1 MSCSTCTR
9 TNDVPLNF
17 GNLTIGTVGSNSTAY
32 YVYMKHMG
40 TGITTK
46 YNVTSSGSGVIDLS
60 RSGDAVRISPGLYE
74 IRATLATST
83 DIETNATITI
93 SAVDYTCF
101 LVRFIDVVG
110 YLYGQTGYD
119 NISLKV

>member
-1 MSCSTCTR
+1 MSCSACTR

-32 YVYMKHMG
+32 HVYMKHMG
-40 TGITTK
+40 TGVTVK
-46 YNVTSSGSGVIDLS
+46 YNVTSSASGVIDLD
-60 RSGDAVRISPGLYE
+60 RSADAVRLSPGLYE
-74 IRATLATST
+74 IYAVLASST
-83 DIETNATITI
+83 DIETKATITI

-101 LVRFIDVVG
+101 LTRFVDVTG
-110 YLYGQTGYD
+110 YLYGQEGYD

>member
-17 GNLTIGTVGSNSTAY
+17 GNLTIGTVGSNNAAY
-32 YVYMKHMG
+32 YVFMKHMG
-40 TGITTK
+40 TGITHK
-46 YNVTSSGSGVIDLS
+46 YNVLSSASGVLDLS
-60 RSGDAVRISPGLYE
+60 RVADAVKLSPGLYE
-74 IRATLATST
+74 IRVVLGASN

-93 SAVDYTCF
+93 SSVDYTCF
-101 LVRFIDVVG
+101 LVRFVDVVG
-110 YLYGQTGYD
+110 YLYGQTGFD